1 MALMRY
7 RRGVR
12 GWDPLADV
20 LEMTD
25 LLGGRVMEWPRLF
38 QRDSEIATAWHP
50 AVDMYEDD
58 GHVFV
63 RMDLPGL
70 TKEEVNISFDG
81 HLLSITGERK
91 EEEKRGDGSCWSKER
106 FSGEFHR
113 HVHVP
118 VEVSTEGLTAT
129 IHDGVLEVTLPK
141 TENSKVKKIPI
152 ESGEAHK

>member
-7 RRGVR
+7 RRR
-12 GWDPLADV
+12 WNPLADA

-25 LLGGRVMEWPRLF
+25 LFGRRTPDWPDLVY
-38 QRDSEIATAWHP
+38 RDSEVATAWHP

-58 GHVFV
+58 GNVFV
-63 RMDLPGL
+63 RVDLPGL
-70 TKEEVNISFDG
+70 TKEDVSISFDG
-81 HLLSITGERK
+81 HILSITGERK
-91 EEEKRGDGSCWSKER
+91 GEESKGDGSYWSKDR

-113 HVHVP
+113 YVHVP

-141 TENSKVKKIPI
+141 TDSSKVKKIPI